1 MRRIVNENKL
11 KVCVI
16 KTFLLSTPVVV
27 ACHSVEIAEFS
38 VTQILR
44 EIKVGESRVSN
55 YANTHLEAE
64 PASHIFKIQRPKNGK
79 NYKIDFTENMSD
91 RKILKFPRVHRAC
104 SAYF

>member
-1 MRRIVNENKL
+1 MPEL
-11 KVCVI
+11 KSREI
-16 KTFLLSTPVVV
+16 MGR
-27 ACHSVEIAEFS
+27 HSVEIAEFS